1 MGSFHHVSI
10 KHLRRYCEEFSYRFN
25 RRGEQPFLFDGTLR
39 NILNGKALPYK
50 TLTASPVSES

>member
-25 RRGEQPFLFDGTLR
+25 RRGIQNQLFAETVR
-39 NILNGKALPYK
+39 NIARGKALPYK
-50 TLTASPVSES
+50 MLTA